1 MRLHRGPVAPRGLST
16 AVCTCWSAEW
26 QIELPE
32 RTMDVTETLYVANR
46 DDWRAWLKEHYLNAS
61 EIWLVR
67 YLKHT
72 GRPGVDYND
81 AVEEALCFGWID
93 SIVKKLDEKRCS
105 QRYTP
110 RKPLS
115 GYSQTNKE
123 RLKRLIE
130 QGKVMPDVL
139 AALSKVDLEEFEYP
153 ADIMAALQENEQ
165 AWRNFQGYSRSYQ
178 RIRIAYI
185 DVARHRTGE
194 YEKRLA
200 HLVRMTEQNKQFGHG
215 IEDYY

>member
-1 MRLHRGPVAPRGLST
+1 
-16 AVCTCWSAEW
+16 
-26 QIELPE
+26 
-32 RTMDVTETLYVANR
+32 MDVTETLYVTNR
-46 DDWRAWLKEHYLNAS
+46 SDWRDWLKGHYRSAS

-72 GRPGVDYND
+72 GKPSVCYND

-93 SIVKKLDEKRCS
+93 SIVKRLDEKRCA

-110 RKPLS
+110 RKPRS

-165 AWRNFQGYSRSYQ
+165 AWWNFQKYSRSYQ

-185 DVARHRTGE
+185 DVARDRPGE
-194 YEKRLA
+194 YQKRLA
-200 HLVRMTEQNKQFGHG
+200 HLVKMTEQNKQFGHG

>member
-1 MRLHRGPVAPRGLST
+1 
-16 AVCTCWSAEW
+16 
-26 QIELPE
+26 
-32 RTMDVTETLYVANR
+32 MDVTETLYVANR
-46 DDWRAWLKEHYLNAS
+46 NDWRDWLKGHYRSAS

-72 GRPGVDYND
+72 GKPGVYYND

-93 SIVKKLDEKRCS
+93 GIVKKLDEKRCA

-110 RKPLS
+110 RKARS

-130 QGKVMPDVL
+130 QGKVMPEVL
-139 AALSKVDLEEFEYP
+139 AGLSEIDLEGFEYP
-153 ADIMAALQENEQ
+153 ADIMAALQENGQ
-165 AWRNFQGYSRSYQ
+165 AWGNFQRYSGSYQ

-185 DVARHRTGE
+185 DVARNRPGE
-194 YEKRLA
+194 YEKRIA
-200 HLVRMTEQNKQFGHG
+200 HLVKMTEQNKQFGYG